1 MGGRL
6 LYQLLAGRGWAPLIK
21 ETSTDPLA
29 IRILFMIFETVD
41 TLHPQVGSTNAKDV
55 ADQLDI
61 VLCQILKQIDPT
73 APPAKDLI
81 DGLYGLFQTVR
92 YRYSFDDAA
101 SSGSDDRPGW
111 MEPLAKLTGTAV
123 TDRRSISS
131 GMQESVVRLARLLVE
146 RIPQFKLVLFD
157 PSMKPASGGRT
168 PLSFIFTTTLLI
180 DIRSTIPSISEIQ
193 DKPGYLQT
201 STRLA
206 NSYDLVFLY
215 LDFLLEAEDAE
226 EANNQATTP
235 RLPYDLLLQLQ
246 ESITQ
251 TMRLTVESL
260 RDRYDAAAPD
270 DAKLLRMAAD
280 TLVVSQ
286 IGALGFWLHDEDSA
300 SADDLLEVLL
310 RLCLCETPYRRLYTR
325 TVEVMIRER
334 PDLQRRAKALVE
346 GDGGLGKVGRG
357 GRDFF
362 RVEVGEDLLGGLAG
376 ESEEDEQEMW
386 GGVAGLDRDWMPGDE
401 GSPAGAREPRVTRR
415 SRPEFGDPEDYGG
428 YDL

>member
-1 MGGRL
+1 M
-6 LYQLLAGRGWAPLIK
+6 K

-41 TLHPQVGSTNAKDV
+41 ELHPQVGDTNAKDV

-81 DGLYGLFQTVR
+81 DGLYGLFQTIR

-111 MEPLAKLTGTAV
+111 MEPLAKLMETAV
-123 TDRRSISS
+123 TDRRSISF

-157 PSMKPASGGRT
+157 PSMKPASGVST

-193 DKPGYLQT
+193 DKPGYLQI

-270 DAKLLRMAAD
+270 DTKLLRMAAD

-310 RLCLCETPYRRLYTR
+310 RLCLCETPYRRLYAR

-357 GRDFF
+357 GRGFLSGGGGGGS
-362 RVEVGEDLLGGLAG
+362 VWGVGWG
-376 ESEEDEQEMW
+376 E
-386 GGVAGLDRDWMPGDE
+386 
-401 GSPAGAREPRVTRR
+401 
-415 SRPEFGDPEDYGG
+415 
-428 YDL
+428 